1 MSLAVFKKS
10 HQLEVPVDP
19 TEMYTFT
26 RMSAVA
32 YAEVPSGCK
41 GVTRFIAKSTSGEA
55 VSINHEYE
63 SILFETMG
71 TSWSTCGTT
80 VFEFVLVN
88 QPSLI
93 RFAEGITW

>member
-1 MSLAVFKKS
+1 MSLVSSKS
-10 HQLEVPVDP
+10 ALEVMAAMDLLDII
-19 TEMYTFT
+19 
-26 RMSAVA
+26 S
-32 YAEVPSGCK
+32 S
-41 GVTRFIAKSTSGEA
+41 S
-55 VSINHEYE
+55 EYE

-88 QPSLI
+88 QPSLK

>member
-1 MSLAVFKKS
+1 MNIKHKHHRGKSSTASRQQYIIAALALLAIVSLAVFKKS

-19 TEMYTFT
+19 TEMYTFA

-55 VSINHEYE
+55 VSINHGCL
-63 SILFETMG
+63 SFHR
-71 TSWSTCGTT
+71 
-80 VFEFVLVN
+80 N
-88 QPSLI
+88 Q
-93 RFAEGITW
+93 R